1 MSFYANDIVFLQD
14 VEQCLGPFLQRYTKI
29 SVGEEEDI
37 CKILYLCGLASIKL
51 NDIPVQEA
59 TDLQKRCDRVKTL
72 CDMVHYLAR
81 HTLSYPHNLVNDDD
95 TSCYY
100 KRLRSLCESREAYK
114 PLISYEEMK
123 VREREVFVVDPMH
136 YVDDLEFLLRARYMI
151 SKYHLPTGSN
161 KEKELKAMI
170 DASDAAL
177 GLLVSKAS
185 EDPSMIL
192 SFTPSGDRFA
202 DFVSTHSD
210 FLRPQDA
217 NSLRAIVR
225 LRSLAKMKTHESI
238 VEYKGDQELLKMVI
252 QICEEAKTVTDVC
265 ERIVGNAQRLAQML
279 LDHTLRSLGEKRC
292 LFPIVDAILC
302 YIDYWSMCFPT
313 STYDKLRELFS
324 ARERYA
330 ANKKRANVYCR
341 FKVNLEWIVET
352 LLKDFREDKDLILD
366 LLSVGG
372 WPLHAVMYK
381 REIV

>member
-177 GLLVSKAS
+177 VKGAMYKGGVAFYVDAEPQISESLSNSTTQSQLAEKINSVSDLGREMQFLLGSN
-185 EDPSMIL
+185 ENLMPSM
-192 SFTPSGDRFA
+192 
-202 DFVSTHSD
+202 
-210 FLRPQDA
+210 
-217 NSLRAIVR
+217 
-225 LRSLAKMKTHESI
+225 
-238 VEYKGDQELLKMVI
+238 
-252 QICEEAKTVTDVC
+252 VTDTVHKD
-265 ERIVGNAQRLAQML
+265 R
-279 LDHTLRSLGEKRC
+279 KRY
-292 LFPIVDAILC
+292 L
-302 YIDYWSMCFPT
+302 
-313 STYDKLRELFS
+313 
-324 ARERYA
+324 
-330 ANKKRANVYCR
+330 
-341 FKVNLEWIVET
+341 
-352 LLKDFREDKDLILD
+352 
-366 LLSVGG
+366 
-372 WPLHAVMYK
+372 
-381 REIV
+381 